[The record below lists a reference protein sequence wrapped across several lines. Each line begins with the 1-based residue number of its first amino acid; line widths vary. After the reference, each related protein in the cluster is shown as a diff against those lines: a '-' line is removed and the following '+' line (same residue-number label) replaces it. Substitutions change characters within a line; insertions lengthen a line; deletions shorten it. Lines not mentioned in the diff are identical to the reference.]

1 MASGDMAARLGPIAE
16 RLLENQYAQENLLA
30 GVESL
35 QAAYRRASKR
45 GVKPAEDKKLREQV
59 RRGAASIAEA
69 TRAIK
74 SGRQKPKKRRGREI
88 VLVAGVAAVGAAV
101 ALASSEELRRKLL
114 GEPSDDVGAAPLP
127 ADAVAA

>member
-1 MASGDMAARLGPIAE
+1 MAVGDVAARVGPFAE
-16 RLLENQYAQENLLA
+16 RLLENQYAQENLRV

-69 TRAIK
+69 TRAVK
-74 SGRQKPKKRRGREI
+74 SGRQKPKRRRGRRI
-88 VLVAGVAAVGAAV
+88 MLVVGAAAVGAAV
-101 ALASSEELRRKLL
+101 AFASSEELRRKLL
-114 GEPSDDVGAAPLP
+114 GPPSEDLGVGPLP